1 MPFKY
6 EEVVPWG
13 RSHEEYLRM
22 FDLGENE
29 LRLKILGCGDG
40 PASFNCEGNEHGGDI
55 TSVDP
60 IYRLSKASIQD
71 RIRTTYQDVLEQT
84 YRNREKFRWDDI
96 PSVEALGK
104 IRMRAMDIFLESYD
118 RGRLCGRY
126 VPGELPNL
134 PFSDRSFD
142 LALCSHLLF
151 LYTENLSYDFHAAAL
166 REMLRVARE
175 VRIFPILDMN
185 GSQSPYV
192 EKIRKDFHAN
202 SIDVRAVDYEF
213 QIGGDKVLVVR

>member
-1 MPFKY
+1 M
-6 EEVVPWG
+6 
-13 RSHEEYLRM
+13 
-22 FDLGENE
+22 
-29 LRLKILGCGDG
+29 
-40 PASFNCEGNEHGGDI
+40 
-55 TSVDP
+55 
-60 IYRLSKASIQD
+60 
-71 RIRTTYQDVLEQT
+71 
-84 YRNREKFRWDDI
+84 
-96 PSVEALGK
+96 
-104 IRMRAMDIFLESYD
+104 
-118 RGRLCGRY
+118 
-126 VPGELPNL
+126 